1 MEHIGIDLHKRESQI
16 CILTDTGE
24 VLERTI
30 QTQRDRFAAVLGRRA
45 PARVLLEATTESE
58 WVAQCLEGL
67 GHEVIVADPN
77 YAPMYPERRRRV
89 KTNRRDARTLATAAR
104 LGAYRAAH
112 RVSGVQ
118 RQVRQQLVVRDGL
131 IQTRTRAIAMT
142 GALVRSEGLRI
153 RSGKA
158 EYFLTRLEELTLP
171 PALAASLAPTRT
183 LLATLNA
190 EIAAADRAVAAIA
203 TGDPIVA
210 RLMTVPGVGPV
221 TAAAYVATLDRVDRF
236 TGAHQVESYLGLVPS
251 EDSSADRH
259 HRGAITK
266 AGSPRMR
273 WLLVQAAWPCGIPRV
288 PRRSP
293 CARGLTGLRSAEV
306 NASPPSR
313 SRAASPEFCLRCGV
327 MRRPLTGAGWVDRPA
342 ASPNRSRV
350 GRPRG

>member
-1 MEHIGIDLHKRESQI
+1 MDHIGIDLHKRESQI
-16 CILTDTGE
+16 CILTETGE

-30 QTQRDRFAAVLGRRA
+30 QTTRDRLAAVLGSRA
-45 PARVLLEATTESE
+45 RARVLLEATTESE

-104 LGAYRAAH
+104 LGAYRPAH
-112 RVSGVQ
+112 RVSRVQ
-118 RQVRQQLVVRDGL
+118 RQVRQQLVVRDAL
-131 IQTRTRAIAMT
+131 VQTRTRAIAMS

-158 EYFLTRLEELTLP
+158 EHFLTRLEALALP
-171 PALAASLAPTRT
+171 PALAATLAPTRT
-183 LLATLNA
+183 LLATVNK

-203 TGDPIVA
+203 TGDPVVT

-221 TAAAYVATLDRVDRF
+221 TAAAFVATLDRADRF
-236 TGAHQVESYLGLVPS
+236 AGAHQVESYLGLVPS

-259 HRGAITK
+259 HRGGITK

-273 WLLVQAAWPCGIPRV
+273 WLLVQAAWAVAHATR
-288 PRRSP
+288 
-293 CARGLTGLRSAEV
+293 AE
-306 NASPPSR
+306 A
-313 SRAASPEFCLRCGV
+313 
-327 MRRPLTGAGWVDRPA
+327 RPLRAWAERIAQRRGKRVATVALARRLAGILFALWRDETTFDVTRLG
-342 ASPNRSRV
+342 RSTRRV
-350 GRPRG
+350 A